1 MIRTSPFVVK
11 PTPLQVVMLKV
22 AGALLPGI
30 AAYVYVFGAGILLQL
45 LLATAT
51 ALACE
56 AACLKL
62 RDYPVKPFITDG
74 SAIVTA
80 WLLALSLPP
89 LSAWW
94 MVVLATLIAIGLAK
108 HLFGGLGQNPFNP
121 AMIGF
126 AVMIVSFPAQM
137 SRWNAPLSL
146 PHDDLNVWQQ
156 FGYILTGQLPQGLS
170 FDTLASATPLDAVK
184 TALMQSHSMSEIF
197 SGAIFQA
204 GWLPSEM
211 GWIAAA
217 YLLGGLFLL
226 QQRVIQW
233 QLPVS
238 FLAALAGFSGLFYLV
253 DPANYTDPLFHL
265 FSGAA
270 MLGAFFIATDPVT
283 APTTPRGRL
292 IYGALIG
299 LLTWLIRTYGGYPD
313 GVAFAVIIMNIATP
327 FIDQYTQPAVFG
339 RKAEQSTR
347 RKTEQ
352 NVSRKTA
359 DQKGAKP

>member
-1 MIRTSPFVVK
+1 MMRTSPHVVK
-11 PTPLQVVMLKV
+11 PTPLQLVMLKV

-30 AAYVYVFGAGILLQL
+30 AVYVYVFGAGIVLQL
-45 LLATAT
+45 LLATVT
-51 ALACE
+51 ALLTE

-62 RDYPVKPFITDG
+62 RNYPVKPFITDG
-74 SAIVTA
+74 SAVVTA

-89 LSAWW
+89 LSSWW
-94 MVVLATLIAIGLAK
+94 MIVLATVIAVGLAK
-108 HLFGGLGQNPFNP
+108 HLYGGLGQNPFNP
-121 AMIGF
+121 AMVGF

-137 SRWNAPLSL
+137 GRWNAPLSL
-146 PHDDLNVWQQ
+146 LSHELTSWQQ
-156 FGYILTGQLPQGLS
+156 FGYILTGQLPQGLA

-184 TALMQSHSMSEIF
+184 TGLTQQHALPDILQ
-197 SGAIFQA
+197 GAIFQA

-233 QLPVS
+233 HKPVA
-238 FLAALAGFSGLFYLV
+238 FLAALLAFSGLFHLI
-253 DPANYTDPLFHL
+253 DPARYASPLFHA

-270 MLGAFFIATDPVT
+270 ILGAFFIITDPVS
-283 APTTPRGRL
+283 APTTPLGRL

-313 GVAFAVIIMNIATP
+313 GVAFAVLIMNIAAP

-339 RKAEQSTR
+339 RKRGS
-347 RKTEQ
+347 
-352 NVSRKTA
+352 V
-359 DQKGAKP
+359 GAKGGKA

>member
-1 MIRTSPFVVK
+1 MIRTSPHFVK

-30 AAYVYVFGAGILLQL
+30 AVYCYVFGAGILLQL
-45 LLATAT
+45 LLATIT
-51 ALACE
+51 ALATE

-62 RDYPVKPFITDG
+62 RNYPIKPFITDG

-94 MVVLATLIAIGLAK
+94 MIVLATVIAIGLAK
-108 HLFGGLGQNPFNP
+108 HLYGGLGQNPFNP

-137 SRWNAPLSL
+137 GRWNAPLAL
-146 PHDDLNVWQQ
+146 PNADLTTWQQ
-156 FGYILTGQLPQGLS
+156 FGYIFTGQLPPGLT

-184 TALMQSHSMSEIF
+184 TALMQSHAMSDIF
-197 SGAIFQA
+197 GGAIFQA
-204 GWLPSEM
+204 GFLPSEM

-217 YLLGGLFLL
+217 YLVGGLFLL

-233 QLPVS
+233 QLPVA
-238 FLAALAGFSGLFYLV
+238 FLAALAAFSSVFYLL
-253 DPANYTDPLFHL
+253 DPAHYTSPVFHL

-292 IYGALIG
+292 IYAGLIG

-313 GVAFAVIIMNIATP
+313 GVAFAVIIMNIASP

-339 RKAEQSTR
+339 RKANNNGS
-347 RKTEQ
+347 
-352 NVSRKTA
+352 S
-359 DQKGAKP
+359 KGATAAQGKKA